1 MKGCAGTIM
10 QIMARKVMKIL
21 FKVAPH
27 SRRATQDGKKETI
40 AALQGRKPALQLA

>member
-1 MKGCAGTIM
+1 M

-40 AALQGRKPALQLA
+40 AALQG